1 MHISYVF
8 AQGYAGLPVN
18 DLHSDGRIALSFENI
33 IDQVLWGKIDVA
45 SAMRVV
51 FTEHTLWIKAAQ
63 APAEDRETEL
73 HSLTDSGLAYERATW
88 MSPQDHLKR

>member
-8 AQGYAGLPVN
+8 AQGYAGLPIN
-18 DLHSDGRIALSFENI
+18 DLHSDGRVAFGFEHI

-45 SAMRVV
+45 SAMRIV

-63 APAEDRETEL
+63 APAEDRQAE
-73 HSLTDSGLAYERATW
+73 HYSLTDFGLAYERAA
-88 MSPQDHLKR
+88 